1 MSWASTTSATSDKPA
16 STTPGAVII
25 AVETAENSDAIMPR
39 SRTTAAGAANIT
51 QTPWPQRVL
60 RVCVLAAIGSSL
72 GLIRIRSSVF
82 GDVLC
87 HTAHGRAWME
97 CNNNDGGTKQIYRQR
112 NSVEKGEGHLAEYE
126 CVWWH
131 ATDESPSES
140 YKTRSCSETIVVR
153 SRSPSGFC
161 EIRHPR
167 AGDTKRV
174 MVTYLEN
181 TSPSS
186 HAPETS
192 FTCDQF
198 QKYLGFGRQA
208 ELFVYDQGFSYGKC
222 RQELL
227 SSNNRAARR
236 KNFASARS
244 IPFRRGISLIGG
256 DIADGA
262 WLQRVGA
269 SIESLRSRGCSLPI
283 ELWYN
288 PHDTEMPTLA
298 QALSTK
304 HGVFLR
310 ELEDMIHFSGRYAKM
325 YAAFYSAF
333 DQVLVIDTAAEG
345 INTAATTTNPTY
357 LFASPEFASTGA
369 IFWRR
374 DDKSDSQQP
383 TKTTLSLMHEVFDV
397 DLADL
402 QDQAQGSV
410 LIDRRRNLKA
420 LNVLMYYAVHREQI
434 ASLHLMDEGRN
445 AFQLAWR
452 KAESPFHLLPNASD

>member
-1 MSWASTTSATSDKPA
+1 MSWLPTTSAANDKPA
-16 STTPGAVII
+16 ATTPGAVAI
-25 AVETAENSDAIMPR
+25 AVETAENSGVSMPR
-39 SRTTAAGAANIT
+39 AHTTPAGAA
-51 QTPWPQRVL
+51 QTHWPQRVL
-60 RVCVLAAIGSSL
+60 RVCVLTAIGSSL

-87 HTAHGRAWME
+87 HTTQGRSWME
-97 CNNNDGGTKQIYRQR
+97 CGGNNGETKQIYQQR
-112 NSVEKGEGHLAEYE
+112 KSAEKGGYLAEYE
-126 CVWWH
+126 CVRWH
-131 ATDESPSES
+131 VSNKSPSES
-140 YKTRSCSETIVVR
+140 YETRSCSETIVVR
-153 SRSPSGFC
+153 PGSPGGFC

-167 AGDTKRV
+167 AGDTKHV
-174 MVTYLEN
+174 MVTYFEN
-181 TSPSS
+181 TSSSS
-186 HAPETS
+186 HTPEIS

-198 QKYLGFGRQA
+198 HKYLGFGRQA

-227 SSNNRAARR
+227 NSNNRVARR

-244 IPFRRGISLIGG
+244 IPFQRGISLIGG
-256 DIADGA
+256 GTADGA

-269 SIESLRSRGCSLPI
+269 FIESLRNRGCSLPI

-288 PHDTEMPTLA
+288 PHDAEMPTLA
-298 QALSTK
+298 QALAAK

-310 ELEDMIHFSGRYAKM
+310 ELEDTIHFSGRYAKM

-333 DQVLVIDTAAEG
+333 DQVLVIDTAAEDT
-345 INTAATTTNPTY
+345 NTVATATDPTY
-357 LFASPEFASTGA
+357 LFASPEFASAGA

-374 DDKSDSQQP
+374 NDKNHAQKP
-383 TKTTLSLMHEVFDV
+383 TETMLNLIHEVFDV
-397 DLADL
+397 DPADL

-420 LNVLMYYAVHREQI
+420 LNLLMYYAVHREQI
-434 ASLHLMDEGRN
+434 ASLHLMDDGGN

-452 KAESPFHLLPNASD
+452 KAESSFHMLSSVSY